1 MEVAGM
7 QIPLQ
12 ITSRSFP
19 LTEAIET
26 AIHEKVAKLTQFYD
40 RIISCHVT
48 LDTVAKG
55 HQQGQLYH
63 VQVDL
68 KVPGRDIVVN
78 RNPTQDHAH
87 EDLYVALRDAFNA
100 AKRQL
105 QDYVD
110 QLPV

>member
-1 MEVAGM
+1 M

-19 LTEAIET
+19 LTEPIEAAIR
-26 AIHEKVAKLTQFYD
+26 EKVTKLTQFYD
-40 RIISCHVT
+40 RIVSCHVT
-48 LDTVAKG
+48 LDTIATR
-55 HQQGQLYH
+55 HQQGQLYQ
-63 VQVDL
+63 VQIEL
-68 KVPGRDIVVN
+68 KVPGKEIVVS
-78 RNPTQDHAH
+78 RNPDQDHAH

-110 QLPV
+110 QLS